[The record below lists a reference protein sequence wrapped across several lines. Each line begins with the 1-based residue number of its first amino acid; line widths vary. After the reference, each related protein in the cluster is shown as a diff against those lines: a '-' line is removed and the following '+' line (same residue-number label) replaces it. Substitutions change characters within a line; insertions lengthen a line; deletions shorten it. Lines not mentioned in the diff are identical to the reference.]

1 MAAMAECFPKSPD
14 PISRHRSQYKCSTP
28 PWKEQYKKV
37 ILSAVTVICVCAVFY
52 FNLWMQ
58 VFLVTSQYMV
68 ILRARFRKFVV
79 VDC

>member
-1 MAAMAECFPKSPD
+1 MQHAALERTVQKGD
-14 PISRHRSQYKCSTP
+14 
-28 PWKEQYKKV
+28 
-37 ILSAVTVICVCAVFY
+37 SAVTVICLCAVFY